1 VPSWPIANFAHR
13 TACQAE
19 ETLFRVHAYFFIR
32 DSPYFK
38 NLLANSH
45 VEAEVATTQE
55 TLVRLGSDVK
65 TLAFERFL
73 SILYPRCVVIHL

>member
-1 VPSWPIANFAHR
+1 LTHR
-13 TACQAE
+13 TTCQVE

-38 NLLANSH
+38 NLLDNSH
-45 VEAEVATTQE
+45 AEAEVATTQE

-65 TLAFERFL
+65 SVTFERFL
-73 SILYPRCVVIHL
+73 SILYPWCVFIHL